1 LADRIKPDFL
11 TDRLG
16 ANLDGVLAEYA
27 VFNEEAVVT
36 LRAAA
41 IRSPADTHNARGEM
55 RASRPCEYGA
65 TGTGKNQGIW
75 GGFRAGPAF
84 QNLRPLERSIPLRPS
99 QHGLSGST
107 TT

>member
-1 LADRIKPDFL
+1 MAVSTASLNPIATAPSALLPSAHPRTRIMR
-11 TDRLG
+11 TD
-16 ANLDGVLAEYA
+16 A
-27 VFNEEAVVT
+27 
-36 LRAAA
+36 
-41 IRSPADTHNARGEM
+41 

-65 TGTGKNQGIW
+65 TGTGKNQGMW

>member
-1 LADRIKPDFL
+1 MVPNPVIPTKPAPPRTRIMRADD
-11 TDRLG
+11 
-16 ANLDGVLAEYA
+16 
-27 VFNEEAVVT
+27 
-36 LRAAA
+36 
-41 IRSPADTHNARGEM
+41 ADA
-55 RASRPCEYGA
+55 RASRLCEYGA
-65 TGTGKNQGIW
+65 TGTGKNQGMW